1 MLHLKI
7 IIIIFDSRFL
17 IIKKSL
23 AYTDILL
30 HMTWFKFCILVSFL
44 ERERKQML
52 IMNIYTVY
60 EMQFC
65 SVLWLRSLFKV
76 LEPLLKVSSSKQVS
90 SLDLNKESIIG
101 DRLLN
106 MLKLHLLPLGL
117 TEKFWRERKGFLTFN
132 IQMGPYC

>member
-1 MLHLKI
+1 MHTL
-7 IIIIFDSRFL
+7 IFYYIWHDLSFVFL
-17 IIKKSL
+17 SVF
-23 AYTDILL
+23 
-30 HMTWFKFCILVSFL
+30 WR

-90 SLDLNKESIIG
+90 SLDFPACSKDDFCWWNKESIIG